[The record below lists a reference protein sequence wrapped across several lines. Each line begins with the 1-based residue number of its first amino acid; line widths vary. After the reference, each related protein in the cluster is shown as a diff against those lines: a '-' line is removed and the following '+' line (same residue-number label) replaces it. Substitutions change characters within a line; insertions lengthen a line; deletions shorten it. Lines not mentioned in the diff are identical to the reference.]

1 MKSVFSTVAACFTA
15 CFLLAGC
22 DTNPNAGGEKLAGE
36 QAYAP
41 TGTFIPRKNGTGLG
55 GSQIETVRKQD
66 LENQRN
72 MGSSDQVGAAK

>member
-1 MKSVFSTVAACFTA
+1 MK
-15 CFLLAGC
+15 
-22 DTNPNAGGEKLAGE
+22 

-55 GSQIETVRKQD
+55 AAQIETVRKQD

-72 MGSSDQVGAAK
+72 MGSSDQVGAVNGL